1 MVEVQDPVLI
11 ERQNEFIPDEISFL
25 NFVVSDYSNPK
36 NLEPAIIAENEYDE
50 ETKTIVENEEKK

>member
-1 MVEVQDPVLI
+1 
-11 ERQNEFIPDEISFL
+11 
-25 NFVVSDYSNPK
+25 VSDYSNPK